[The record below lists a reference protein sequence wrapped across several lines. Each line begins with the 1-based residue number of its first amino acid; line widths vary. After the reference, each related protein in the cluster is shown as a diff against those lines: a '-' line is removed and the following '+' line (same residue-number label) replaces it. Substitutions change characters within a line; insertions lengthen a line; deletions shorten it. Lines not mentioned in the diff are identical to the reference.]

1 MQTEAHERT
10 TAAEASVHFLD
21 AITATSFSVQPTNL
35 LNLSS
40 LHSILVP
47 AFSMA
52 IARALAA
59 IITTAAAAAAA
70 DGTTFYLNSRPLNGF

>member
-10 TAAEASVHFLD
+10 TAEASVHFLD
-21 AITATSFSVQPTNL
+21 AIAASFSVQPTNL

-40 LHSILVP
+40 LHSILIP
-47 AFSMA
+47 AFAVA
-52 IARALAA
+52 IYVARALAA
-59 IITTAAAAAAA
+59 IITAAAAAA